1 MTTHSH
7 VALGVKRALG
17 LAVLATSISLPLAHA
32 DTNYGPVRPGE
43 TLSDIVNGHYLVSPL
58 SDQAIMQAIVRNNPG
73 AFINGDIGRL
83 RQGVILSLP
92 ADPAIS
98 QLQNGGIDL
107 DAVSRLVSSQSS
119 RPAPRPVVS
128 APATPSPSN
137 ASELSSLRQD
147 LTQLRRERDS
157 LKDELSTL
165 EQNTNE
171 LRSKLQA
178 LETENRQANRQLL
191 SAESS
196 LNTVREQLKRAEA
209 DKAEALESATAA
221 QAKVEAAEEA
231 AASAQQA
238 GINTDISSSEPAN
251 DDRDITSES
260 ESAAAPDPEILAKEG
275 RRVAELERTI
285 REIQTQKERE
295 LADLRDAIAE
305 KSTIQEAMEGNL
317 NDLDETVRRYEAEIF
332 ELKTTITTLN
342 DRIDAT
348 ALTGEAP
355 AASTQ
360 VVQENSST
368 EIVTEASQALTQTTA
383 FDPFSVRSVD
393 DLKQSVN
400 VPLWGLLLGA
410 LALALTSL
418 MTLLGRRKR
427 HDEVIASPKITPII
441 ENEPAAELVFR
452 TGASQLQ
459 DPDVE
464 SLRVPPRRDASRVA
478 VLDPSIIS
486 STETAS
492 EPEATESEYTAEQLQ
507 EGQLKLA
514 MAEAYLE
521 LDDES
526 AAAELLQE
534 VRQEGSTEQIATANK
549 LLSRLA

>member
-1 MTTHSH
+1 MKTHSH

-17 LAVLATSISLPLAHA
+17 LAVLATSLGLPLAHA

-209 DKAEALESATAA
+209 DKVEALEAATTA
-221 QAKVEAAEEA
+221 QAKAEAAEQA
-231 AASAQQA
+231 VADAQQA
-238 GINTDISSSEPAN
+238 NIDADISSTPVG
-251 DDRDITSES
+251 DISDSAPES
-260 ESAAAPDPEILAKEG
+260 ESAAAPDPEILVKEG

-317 NDLDETVRRYEAEIF
+317 NELDEKVRHYEAEIF

-348 ALTGEAP
+348 ALAGEAP

-360 VVQENSST
+360 TVQENSST
-368 EIVTEASQALTQTTA
+368 EIVTEAPQALTQTTT

-427 HDEVIASPKITPII
+427 HDEVIATPKVTPII
-441 ENEPAAELVFR
+441 EDEPAAELIFR

-478 VLDPSIIS
+478 VLDPSITAT
-486 STETAS
+486 TETTS
-492 EPEATESEYTAEQLQ
+492 EPEATEPEYTAEQLQ

>member
-1 MTTHSH
+1 MKTHSH

-17 LAVLATSISLPLAHA
+17 LAVLATSLGLPLAHA

-128 APATPSPSN
+128 TPITPSPSN
-137 ASELSSLRQD
+137 TSELSSLRQN

-165 EQNTNE
+165 EQSTGE
-171 LRSKLQA
+171 LKSKLQA

-209 DKAEALESATAA
+209 DKVEALEAATSA
-221 QAKVEAAEEA
+221 QAKAEAAEQA
-231 AASAQQA
+231 ITSAQQA
-238 GINTDISSSEPAN
+238 NIDADISSSEPAN
-251 DDRDITSES
+251 DNRDITSES

-410 LALALTSL
+410 LALVLTSL

-441 ENEPAAELVFR
+441 ENEPVAELVFR

-478 VLDPSIIS
+478 VLDPSIITT
-486 STETAS
+486 TEATS
-492 EPEATESEYTAEQLQ
+492 EPETTEPEHTAEQLQ
-507 EGQLKLA
+507 EGRLKLA

-521 LDDES
+521 LDDGS

>member
-119 RPAPRPVVS
+119 RPAPRAVVS
-128 APATPSPSN
+128 APVTPSPSN
-137 ASELSSLRQD
+137 TSELSSLRQD
-147 LTQLRRERDS
+147 LSQLRRERDS

-165 EQNTNE
+165 EQNTDE

-178 LETENRQANRQLL
+178 LETENRQVNRQLL

-196 LNTVREQLKRAEA
+196 LNTVREQLKQAEA

-221 QAKVEAAEEA
+221 QAKVEASEEA
-231 AASAQQA
+231 ATSAQQA

-251 DDRDITSES
+251 DNRDITSES

-275 RRVAELERTI
+275 RRVAELEHTI

-368 EIVTEASQALTQTTA
+368 EIITEASQALTQTTA

-486 STETAS
+486 STETAN

>member
-1 MTTHSH
+1 MKTHSH

-17 LAVLATSISLPLAHA
+17 LAVLATSLGLPLAHA

-128 APATPSPSN
+128 APVTPSPSN

-209 DKAEALESATAA
+209 DKVEALEAATTA
-221 QAKVEAAEEA
+221 QAKAEAAEQA
-231 AASAQQA
+231 VADAQQA
-238 GINTDISSSEPAN
+238 NIDADISSTPVG
-251 DDRDITSES
+251 DISDSAPES
-260 ESAAAPDPEILAKEG
+260 ESTTAPDPEILAKEG

-285 REIQTQKERE
+285 LEIQTQKERE

>member
-1 MTTHSH
+1 MKTHSH

-17 LAVLATSISLPLAHA
+17 LAVLATSLGLPLAHA

-119 RPAPRPVVS
+119 RPALRPVVS

-165 EQNTNE
+165 EQSTGE
-171 LRSKLQA
+171 LRSKLQT

-209 DKAEALESATAA
+209 DKVEALEAATTA
-221 QAKVEAAEEA
+221 QAKAEAAEQVVA
-231 AASAQQA
+231 DAQQA
-238 GINTDISSSEPAN
+238 NIDADISSTPVG
-251 DDRDITSES
+251 DISDSAPES

-507 EGQLKLA
+507 EGRLKLA

-549 LLSRLA
+549 LLSGLA

>member
-1 MTTHSH
+1 MKTHSH

-17 LAVLATSISLPLAHA
+17 LAVIAGAFGLPLAHA

-73 AFINGDIGRL
+73 AFINNDIGRL
-83 RQGVILSLP
+83 RQGVILRLP
-92 ADPAIS
+92 DDPALS

-107 DAVSRLVSSQSS
+107 NAVSRLVSSQTS

-128 APATPSPSN
+128 AAEAPLTSN
-137 ASELSSLRQD
+137 STELSSLRQEV
-147 LTQLRRERDS
+147 TQLRRERDA
-157 LKDELSTL
+157 LRQELRALEQSSDTL
-165 EQNTNE
+165 E
-171 LRSKLQA
+171 SKLQT
-178 LETENRQANRQLL
+178 LETENRQVNRQRL

-196 LNTVREQLKRAEA
+196 LNTVREQLKQAEA
-209 DKAEALESATAA
+209 EKDSALAAATIAQDKAEAAEQAA
-221 QAKVEAAEEA
+221 VSTQPDSIIDGDSSGETPID
-231 AASAQQA
+231 S
-238 GINTDISSSEPAN
+238 ISEGAP
-251 DDRDITSES
+251 DR
-260 ESAAAPDPEILAKEG
+260 ESAAIPDPEILAKEA

-305 KSTIQEAMEGNL
+305 KSIIQEAMEGNL
-317 NDLDETVRRYEAEIF
+317 NELDETVRRYEAEIF

-348 ALTGEAP
+348 VSGDDTAPPLSNEANAEQP
-355 AASTQ
+355 
-360 VVQENSST
+360 
-368 EIVTEASQALTQTTA
+368 QALTQNPA

-393 DLKQSVN
+393 DLKQSVT
-400 VPLWGLLLGA
+400 VPLWGLLLGV

-418 MTLLGRRKR
+418 MMLLGRRKR
-427 HDEVIASPKITPII
+427 HDEVIATPIATPII
-441 ENEPAAELVFR
+441 EDEPPAELVFR

-478 VLDPSIIS
+478 VLDPS
-486 STETAS
+486 TLATATAI
-492 EPEATESEYTAEQLQ
+492 EPDAGEPEYTAEQLQ
-507 EGQLKLA
+507 EGRLKLA

-521 LDDES
+521 LEDES
-526 AAAELLQE
+526 AATELLQE
-534 VRQEGSTEQIATANK
+534 VREAGSAEQIATANK
-549 LLSRLA
+549 LLSQLA